1 MGWLIFIIAACIV
14 EGFFAWQSFG
24 GTHPFP
30 LNEFGFQIF
39 DHVLRDSVLA
49 EIAYV
54 LYYRRKRVPDRLQR
68 YFPVIVI
75 GILYLCEAFFMVNQ
89 LSLDKGLQ
97 TSLSVLAGI
106 NNNIFIV
113 LLMAMCYH
121 KWPNIGMKILYFL
134 LWQWFLTA
142 SIFGRPPCTWRAF
155 SSKT

>member
-68 YFPVIVI
+68 ISI
-75 GILYLCEAFFMVNQ
+75 FFAARIII
-89 LSLDKGLQ
+89 
-97 TSLSVLAGI
+97 SLSSVS
-106 NNNIFIV
+106 
-113 LLMAMCYH
+113 
-121 KWPNIGMKILYFL
+121 
-134 LWQWFLTA
+134 A
-142 SIFGRPPCTWRAF
+142 SIAMQAA
-155 SSKT
+155 

>member
-1 MGWLIFIIAACIV
+1 MGWLIFIIVAGIV

-39 DHVLRDSVLA
+39 DHLLRDCVLA
-49 EIAYV
+49 EVVYV

-97 TSLSVLAGI
+97 TSLSVLC
-106 NNNIFIV
+106 
-113 LLMAMCYH
+113 LLYTS
-121 KWPNIGMKILYFL
+121 P
-134 LWQWFLTA
+134 
-142 SIFGRPPCTWRAF
+142 SPRD
-155 SSKT
+155 

>member
-1 MGWLIFIIAACIV
+1 MVNRISRKMGWLIFIIAACIV

-68 YFPVIVI
+68 YFP
-75 GILYLCEAFFMVNQ
+75 GR
-89 LSLDKGLQ
+89 SLFHGKP
-97 TSLSVLAGI
+97 A
-106 NNNIFIV
+106 
-113 LLMAMCYH
+113 
-121 KWPNIGMKILYFL
+121 
-134 LWQWFLTA
+134 
-142 SIFGRPPCTWRAF
+142 
-155 SSKT
+155 

>member
-54 LYYRRKRVPDRLQR
+54 LYYRRRTDCSAI
-68 YFPVIVI
+68 FP
-75 GILYLCEAFFMVNQ
+75 LL
-89 LSLDKGLQ
+89 
-97 TSLSVLAGI
+97 LSVF
-106 NNNIFIV
+106 FIW
-113 LLMAMCYH
+113 A
-121 KWPNIGMKILYFL
+121 KPFL
-134 LWQWFLTA
+134 W
-142 SIFGRPPCTWRAF
+142 
-155 SSKT
+155 